1 METLETY
8 QIGAAAKAAGVH
20 VQTLHYYERQGLIA
34 EPERSAAGYR
44 EYSPASIGRIRAIKR
59 AQSLG
64 FTLKEIKELAA
75 LRDEG
80 HAAGELRALVG
91 GKIAE
96 IDDKIALLRKM
107 RRALQVTAE
116 TCGCGGDLSRC
127 DVLAGLE
134 GPI

>member
-1 METLETY
+1 MNTTDTY
-8 QIGAAAKAAGVH
+8 RIGAAAKAAGVH

-34 EPERSAAGYR
+34 APARSAAGYR
-44 EYSPASIGRIRAIKR
+44 EYSPKLIGRIRAIKR
-59 AQSLG
+59 AQHLG
-64 FTLKEIKELAA
+64 FTLREIKELTA

-80 HAAGELRALVG
+80 RVSEELRELVG
-91 GKIAE
+91 DKLAE

-107 RRALQVTAE
+107 RRALQVAAE